1 MVTRTVPGRDA
12 IVRPRANTPNGIP
25 RWISLLAART
35 FFGAKL
41 PSLMIGSLLDGVVVV
56 AAADAQSIASTGER
70 LRQVGPFA
78 LFPARASALNWV
90 V

>member
-1 MVTRTVPGRDA
+1 
-12 IVRPRANTPNGIP
+12 
-25 RWISLLAART
+25 
-35 FFGAKL
+35 
-41 PSLMIGSLLDGVVVV
+41 MIGSLLDGVVVV

-78 LFPARASALNWV
+78 LLPARASALNWV

>member
-1 MVTRTVPGRDA
+1 VAP
-12 IVRPRANTPNGIP
+12 IP
-25 RWISLLAART
+25 AALNRSSARWHRIETEQRLSHHL
-35 FFGAKL
+35 AKL
-41 PSLMIGSLLDGVVVV
+41 PSLMIGSLLDGVVVM

-78 LFPARASALNWV
+78 LLPARASALNWV